1 MKRTSLLL
9 IGPLLVLT
17 LFSSCNPDTPA
28 VGNSG
33 TSDNDTVASSGLTLV
48 LPPMTQADINDL
60 QQIVIYNN
68 GDEIERFHADTLRTA
83 IKIVSSPHTRSAGDL
98 LTAELNVPL
107 EAGNYNISAIGIG
120 YKGNGFELSETAVT
134 INDSGIPIKY
144 ECEPDKTS
152 YVYLEC
158 EAFIPYWIDDLINL
172 EINYHNGPTVTATM
186 NMHNAK
192 VSLRDIPGQ
201 TTILA
206 ALSEEASKMGYSLQ
220 YEETFSID
228 SNEAARHKII
238 IKNESFKQ
246 PGNGTQVTF
255 SFDEKGNYSFF
266 NSFAS
271 WFPQNG
277 VNTDNDEERES
288 ASYGFVVCYVPESY
302 SQTIYI
308 PDNLNFNYQS
318 STWKYCTKAA
328 ERHTISRITDTDWE
342 ISTSVAQG
350 KTAWMT
356 VTINPLPQ
364 ELIDGLS
371 RLTLYYGESSLG
383 GWSEKYIPLNFSSTK
398 SKTQSMP
405 IIPGDF
411 MFSSRLTPKDEVT
424 LEYDLVPNVPSMK
437 TEAGYEYAITFK
449 AINKTTGEEYIP

>member
-1 MKRTSLLL
+1 MKRNSLLL
-9 IGPLLVLT
+9 IVT
-17 LFSSCNPDTPA
+17 LFLLALFLSCDPNTPA
-28 VGNSG
+28 VDNNG
-33 TSDNDTVASSGLTLV
+33 TSDNDTVTSSGLTLV

-83 IKIVSSPHTRSAGDL
+83 IKIVSSPQARSAGDL

-107 EAGNYNISAIGIG
+107 EAGNYNISAIGVG
-120 YKGNGFELSETAVT
+120 YKGNGFELPETAVT
-134 INDSGIPIKY
+134 ISDIGIPIKY

-186 NMHNAK
+186 NMRNAK
-192 VSLRDIPGQ
+192 VTLRDIPGQ

-206 ALSEEASKMGYSLQ
+206 TLSKEASTMGYSLQ
-220 YEETFSID
+220 YEETFTID
-228 SNEAARHKII
+228 SEKATRHKIV

-246 PGNGTQVTF
+246 PDNGAQVTF
-255 SFDEKGNYSFF
+255 SFDEEGNYSFF
-266 NSFAS
+266 DSFAS

-288 ASYGFVVCYVPESY
+288 SSYGFVVCYVPESY

-308 PDNLNFNYQS
+308 PNKLNFSYQS
-318 STWKYCTKAA
+318 STWKYFTKAA
-328 ERHTISRITDTDWE
+328 ERHTINRITDTDWE
-342 ISTSVAQG
+342 ISTSSAQG

-383 GWSEKYIPLNFSSTK
+383 GWSEKYIPLNFSSSK
-398 SKTQSMP
+398 SKTQSKP

-437 TEAGYEYAITFK
+437 TEVGYEYAITFK